1 MGALSLSVILPA
13 HRADDYLRQAL
24 LTAETALSGLDAE
37 LIVVANGRDAEAV
50 ESFVISNQTLST
62 TRIVRSEIPSLIY
75 SLNRALEVARGDYVG
90 RFDSDDICL
99 TNRFKHQLRIAG
111 DTSADFIFGAAE
123 IMQADGTPTGIIK
136 SSGTSLWRICE
147 PIHPTAIMR
156 RSALIALGGY
166 GNLEFSEDYHLW
178 LRAASSG
185 YRLVAD
191 PEPVI
196 RYRVHQGQ
204 ATDKR
209 KLAHTFANNAGIKL
223 TAGLRDRSLLM
234 LLGAFTDLTRYV
246 YRICRNAFL

>member
-1 MGALSLSVILPA
+1 MSALKISVVLPS

-24 LTAETALSGLDAE
+24 LTVETALSGLDAE
-37 LIVVANGRDAEAV
+37 LIVVANGPDAEAV
-50 ESFVISNQTLST
+50 ENFVFDNRTLAT
-62 TRIVRSEIPSLIY
+62 TRIVRSGIPSLIY
-75 SLNRALEVARGDYVG
+75 SLNRGLEEAQGDYVA

-99 TNRFKHQLRIAG
+99 PNRFKHQLRIAVETG
-111 DTSADFIFGAAE
+111 ADFVFGSAE
-123 IMQADGTPTGIIK
+123 IILADGTSAGTVK
-136 SSGTSLWRICE
+136 RSGTSLWRICE
-147 PIHPTAIMR
+147 PIHPTAMMR

-178 LRAASSG
+178 LRAVNQG

-191 PEPVI
+191 PEQVI

-204 ATDKR
+204 ATDKK
-209 KLAHTFANNAGIKL
+209 KLAYTFASNAGIKL
-223 TAGLRDRSLLM
+223 TAGLRERSLLL